1 MESSCSHP
9 REAMNLVLKCRI
21 SRRNRTASLFQRAVS
36 KHDVSPGRSPWYS
49 CPVRLMFRCFK
60 HHAEGRVTTPEGCPE
75 NPQRERLEQVG
86 RHLRRTC
93 RLALRTKD
101 PGGPGSNCGS
111 AARDGR
117 SRSRPCRREGSGWV
131 QDPCRL
137 GPWAPAPGWHV
148 TQRCGRRRDS
158 VLPPPLS
165 SRYPRSPA
173 RSLGSLISRIFH
185 HLKHSWPPRR
195 AQGMTSRRVYCFS
208 ANRRALRPAGTEAAS
223 PPPRG
228 TLVREGA
235 ARDEKTKGPC
245 LGGG

>member
-1 MESSCSHP
+1 MP
-9 REAMNLVLKCRI
+9 
-21 SRRNRTASLFQRAVS
+21 T
-36 KHDVSPGRSPWYS
+36 
-49 CPVRLMFRCFK
+49 RLSG
-60 HHAEGRVTTPEGCPE
+60 GRVTTPEGCPE

-86 RHLRRTC
+86 RHPQRTC

-165 SRYPRSPA
+165 NHDPRSPA
-173 RSLGSLISRIFH
+173 RSLDCLISRIFR
-185 HLKHSWPPRR
+185 HLEHSWPPRR
-195 AQGMTSRRVYCFS
+195 AQGLTSRRVYCFS
-208 ANRRALRPAGTEAAS
+208 ANRRALRPAWTEAAS
-223 PPPRG
+223 HSSLAGERAQQGMKKPWPLSGKTTNKPPRR
-228 TLVREGA
+228 TSLVS
-235 ARDEKTKGPC
+235 
-245 LGGG
+245 